1 MRKLRGV
8 YSDAL
13 RAASCLGEFIALGQS
28 HTPFSVIGDWSVSL
42 SKETLRV
49 WSRHRTGARVALQQ
63 VPYPPAR
70 RFDCP
75 QGVAEV
81 NQVVYLLSSN
91 CAAIS
96 IGAA

>member
-28 HTPFSVIGDWSVSL
+28 HTSFSVIGDWSVSL

-49 WSRHRTGARVALQQ
+49 WSRHRAGAKGA
-63 VPYPPAR
+63 
-70 RFDCP
+70 
-75 QGVAEV
+75 
-81 NQVVYLLSSN
+81 LSSK
-91 CAAIS
+91 CPILLRDGS
-96 IGAA
+96 IVRKVWRKSTR